1 MADIGLVGM
10 GKLGLPVALAI
21 ESRGHSVM
29 GYDLNPDIEGYISRE
44 IPYPHQEEGLNG
56 LLNTTH
62 LKVAQSVAE
71 VVAHSDIIFLPI
83 ETPHDPRFEGTTR
96 IPEDRK
102 DFDYRRLEVAL
113 ADVANACS
121 KLAVKKTVAVIST
134 CLPGTYEKKLKPILN
149 EYTDYVYT
157 PQFIAMGG
165 VIEDY
170 LNPEFNLIGVESE
183 EAADQLERFYATIND
198 APNIRTDITTA
209 EGIKVSYNTWITAK
223 TVLANAWGEMAHKT
237 GMNFDDIK
245 AAWDVSTKRLISK
258 RYMDAGTGDGGGC
271 HPRDNI
277 AMSWLA
283 GEVGMSHN
291 IWEDLMEAR
300 EQHMEWLATEAAE
313 LSKEHEL
320 PLVIMGRSFKPETNI
335 ETGSPAVLA
344 SNILKEKE
352 VVHQHFEDLEGIPQR
367 AVYLIAT
374 KHERYKDLTFPK
386 GSVVL
391 DCFRYI
397 PEQNGVTIIH
407 VGNKR
412 K

>member
-1 MADIGLVGM
+1 MSNVGVVGM

-21 ESRGHSVM
+21 EGQGHNVM
-29 GYDLNPDIEGYISRE
+29 GYDLNPAVGEYIDNRQ
-44 IPYPHQEEGLNG
+44 IPYTEEGIQPYLDA
-56 LLNTTH
+56 T
-62 LKVAQSVAE
+62 KVRVAQCVGE
-71 VVAHSDIIFLPI
+71 VVKKSDIIFIPVQ
-83 ETPHDPRFEGTTR
+83 TPHDPQFEGATR
-96 IPEDRK
+96 LPDERK
-102 DFDYRRLEVAL
+102 DFDYSYLEMAV
-113 ADVANACS
+113 ADVAAECA
-121 KLAVKKTVAVIST
+121 KLATKKTVAVIST
-134 CLPGTYEKKLKPILN
+134 CLPGTYENKIKPLLN
-149 EYTDYVYT
+149 EYVDYVYA

-165 VIEDY
+165 VIQDY

-183 EAADQLERFYATIND
+183 VAADQLERFYATIND
-198 APNIRTDITTA
+198 APNVRTDITTA

-245 AAWDVSTKRLISK
+245 KAWDLSTKRLISP
-258 RYMDAGTGDGGGC
+258 RYMDSGVGDGGGC

-283 GEVGMSHN
+283 DEVGMSHN
-291 IWEDLMEAR
+291 LWEDLMLAR
-300 EQHMEWLATEAAE
+300 EEHMGWLANEAVE

-344 SNILKEKE
+344 SNILKEQG
-352 VVHQHFEDLEGIPQR
+352 VPHQHYEDVTNIPQP
-367 AVYLIAT
+367 AVYFIAT
-374 KHERYKDLTFPK
+374 KHDRYKTFRFPI

-391 DCFRYI
+391 DSFRYI
-397 PEQNGVTIIH
+397 PDQKGVTIIR
-407 VGNKR
+407 VGNTR